1 MFLVFS
7 CLDHEHLDVVSLR
20 FQAVEARFAVGTGYV
35 CIADDE
41 DFPAGFSA
49 DTPEFLAHSSQ
60 YSVTDHDVVRISL

>member
-49 DTPEFLAHSSQ
+49 DTP
-60 YSVTDHDVVRISL
+60 